1 MGNLVNGPQHYSQFH
16 PNFVQHDPLLYLQ
29 KQGNYFN
36 NGVNHNEQYLEKVG
50 INKTWFYTDQNYLL
64 KFFNIYMNGG
74 LYTWEMICKENVV
87 IFVNETVRGFSPNLA
102 WIISEFVW
110 TD

>member
-1 MGNLVNGPQHYSQFH
+1 MGNLVNGPQHYSQLH

-50 INKTWFYTDQNYLL
+50 INKT
-64 KFFNIYMNGG
+64 
-74 LYTWEMICKENVV
+74 
-87 IFVNETVRGFSPNLA
+87 
-102 WIISEFVW
+102 
-110 TD
+110 